1 MSNHILIV
9 DDDPLL
15 RRSLAVCLDQA
26 GYQSMVA
33 GSAEEAL
40 MLVTVQPPDLIL
52 LDIGLPGM
60 DGLQALQAFR
70 SQLGNVPVI
79 YLTARRR
86 ELDEVVALEM
96 GADDY
101 ITKPF
106 DLDVLQAHIRAVLR
120 RSSLTA
126 HPSEESIV
134 CAGDLQIDPAG
145 RVATLKGRQ
154 LELSPKE
161 FDLLHVLAQNAGRV
175 LSLDE
180 LLTLVWGSTWLGET
194 QTLYVHM
201 RWLREKI
208 EEEPAHPRRLV
219 TVRGVGYKFVP
230 AENIGESTEKDT
242 GEDAGKATERDAT

>member
-1 MSNHILIV
+1 MTKQILIV

-15 RRSLAVCLDQA
+15 RRSLAVSLDQT
-26 GYQSMVA
+26 GYQSVTA

-40 MLVTVQPPDLIL
+40 AAVTTHTPDLIL

-60 DGLQALQAFR
+60 DGLQALHALR
-70 SQLGNVPVI
+70 RQLGNVPVI

-106 DLDVLQAHIRAVLR
+106 DLDVLQAHLRAVLR
-120 RSSLTA
+120 RTTGAVYTPTA
-126 HPSEESIV
+126 GKIG
-134 CAGDLQIDPAG
+134 AGDLQIDLTG
-145 RVATLKGRQ
+145 RVATLKGKS

-161 FDLLHVLAQNAGRV
+161 FDLLSTLAQNAGRV

-180 LLTLVWGSTWLGET
+180 LLTLVWGSTWMGET
-194 QTLYVHM
+194 QSLYVHI
-201 RWLREKI
+201 RWLRAKV
-208 EEEPAHPRRLV
+208 EEDPAHPRRLV
-219 TVRGVGYKFVP
+219 TVRGLGYKFVP
-230 AENIGESTEKDT
+230 VQD
-242 GEDAGKATERDAT
+242 RL